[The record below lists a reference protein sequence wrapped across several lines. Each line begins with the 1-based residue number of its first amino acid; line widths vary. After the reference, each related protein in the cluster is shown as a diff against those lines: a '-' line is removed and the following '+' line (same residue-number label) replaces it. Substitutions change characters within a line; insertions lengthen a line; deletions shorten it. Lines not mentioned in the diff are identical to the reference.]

1 MENTMVIGVSGASG
15 KLGQG
20 VLRELAARG
29 GGHKIVAI
37 SRTPERAGLSA
48 EARVGDY
55 DRPDTLVQ
63 AYAGLDHLL
72 LIPSTAN
79 RSGQRGQQ
87 NVAAMTAAVQAGVKH
102 IVFMSAAGTRE
113 QQEPNIGASYWVG
126 EQHLIK
132 TAPRWTILR
141 MNYYVEALAMEA
153 GMAAQSGALVGLA
166 ENRVAFVARDDVAAA
181 AAGILVGEDHA
192 GAIYNATG
200 SKAYTGAERAL
211 VMSEVLGKPVGFT
224 TASVEALKGGMAQ
237 MGLPTEIVHAVISI
251 QSDFAA
257 GAFDIVTGD
266 VEKLSDRPPKPLREA
281 LAAALQASRR

>member
-1 MENTMVIGVSGASG
+1 MNIGVSGASG
-15 KLGQG
+15 KLGQA

-29 GGHKIVAI
+29 QGHKVVAI
-37 SRTPERAGLSA
+37 SRTPEKAGA
-48 EARVGDY
+48 GVEARVGDY
-55 DRPDTLVQ
+55 DRPDTLAQ
-63 AYAGLDHLL
+63 AYAGLDRLL

-79 RSGQRGQQ
+79 RPGQRGQQ
-87 NVAAMTAAVQAGVKH
+87 NVAAITAAVQAGVKH

-181 AAGILVGEDHA
+181 AAGILLGEQPCRRDLQRH
-192 GAIYNATG
+192 
-200 SKAYTGAERAL
+200 GAESLQRC
-211 VMSEVLGKPVGFT
+211 GTCRRHVGGYGQ
-224 TASVEALKGGMAQ
+224 AGRLHRRSAEALRSGMAQ
-237 MGLPTEIVHAVISI
+237 MGLPTEVVDTVISI
-251 QSDFAA
+251 QNDFAA
-257 GAFDIVTGD
+257 GAFNIVTGD
-266 VEKLSDRPPKPLREA
+266 VEKLSSR
-281 LAAALQASRR
+281 AAQAVARGARGSAQS